1 VWRLNGQTTW
11 VLIHI
16 EIQTQR
22 ERGFMKRMEQYNNRL
37 RDRFNRSVVSLAI
50 LADAQPHWRPSA
62 FRETLWGWTA
72 SMTFPVVKLLDYA
85 PRETEL
91 EADDNPFALI
101 VLAHLKALETRADP
115 LARRSWKFRLVRGLY
130 ERGFDAE
137 ELRKLFRLIDWL
149 MELPPALETLFW
161 QDVNQFQEGQ
171 VVPFITTPERYGI
184 RVGLLQAIEDL
195 LRVKFGEEGVALLV
209 EIRALEEAE
218 KYLAVHNAIAQGMSG
233 PLTLDDV
240 RRAIAKAASPP
251 PPPPKKRRT
260 KRGTP

>member
-1 VWRLNGQTTW
+1 
-11 VLIHI
+11 
-16 EIQTQR
+16 
-22 ERGFMKRMEQYNNRL
+22 MKRMEQYNNRL

-130 ERGFDAE
+130 ERGLDAE

-149 MELPPALETLFW
+149 MELPPALDRRFWSDLETY
-161 QDVNQFQEGQ
+161 QEERT
-171 VVPFITTPERYGI
+171 VPFITTPERYGMQK
-184 RVGLLQAIEDL
+184 GLLQATEVL
-195 LRVKFGEEGVALLV
+195 LRIKFGEEGLALMS
-209 EIRALEEAE
+209 EIKSLEDMN
-218 KYLAVHNAIAQGMSG
+218 KYQAVYHAIAQGMSG

-240 RRAIAKAASPP
+240 RRAIAEAASPP
-251 PPPPKKRRT
+251 PPSPKKRRGQ
-260 KRGTP
+260 RSSE